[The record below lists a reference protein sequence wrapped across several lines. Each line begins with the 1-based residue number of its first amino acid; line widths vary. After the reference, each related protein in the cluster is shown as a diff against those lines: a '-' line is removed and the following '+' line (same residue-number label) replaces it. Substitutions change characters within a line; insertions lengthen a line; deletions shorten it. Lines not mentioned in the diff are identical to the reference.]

1 MPHNRN
7 RGVGSRPLGHGIR
20 ISQVW
25 PQTHCVHI
33 QSNTNWMDSG
43 IGSRVLVCAPARVCV
58 PARGYD
64 FRELSILY
72 ASVSY
77 IHTTHMIRRLEHTS
91 GTYDTTSIYLF
102 HHLYTHVYAPIWG
115 NRLRISEAVSHVGN
129 CGMRGSRMHVRTL
142 SVQGVCQETRCTRL
156 QNLSLVVYR

>member
-1 MPHNRN
+1 MPQHKG
-7 RGVGSRPLGHGIR
+7 RGGFRAGTRLGREGSPRETWGTGVR
-20 ISQVW
+20 
-25 PQTHCVHI
+25 T
-33 QSNTNWMDSG
+33 MDSG
-43 IGSRVLVCAPARVCV
+43 IGSRVLVCAAARVCV